1 MDKKTIIGLL
11 LIFTVFIGYSF
22 WTSHKAKEIQQQ
34 QQEQMAK
41 EAKKKA
47 SEAQTANLNDTIA
60 GDTTGLAADTGIM
73 ATAATDTTELENP
86 QKEQEY
92 ATFSYTDTNKTN
104 DFVVRTNKAEY
115 CFSRKGGYLKSIKL
129 KDIYKYA
136 PKGEKPKDLYMYEA
150 NSNKLALTFNDMN
163 FNTVS
168 TENCY
173 FTAEKDTL
181 DVKSKKAHLKLYL
194 HPLKADTSVTIA
206 ECVMDTS
213 AYILFDYTFDA
224 DDYMLDYDVKF
235 QNMAP
240 YIAKRS
246 STSIKWNASLYTVEK
261 NIEAERRLTTLYFMD
276 NNDEVKN
283 LKENEA
289 DKKAANFKLK
299 WVSFKQQF
307 FTSILVAKNGHF
319 KQGNLVVEMDNHGEN
334 DPLLKRMNADLD
346 IEVKDYDKGVFS
358 MQMYYGPN
366 QYKLLKQYKNENG
379 DGLKF
384 ERLIPLGWGFFLLQ
398 WINRGVIIPIFNWLD
413 AYGLNYGIII
423 LILSIFIKLVIFP
436 LAYKTYLSS
445 AKMRV
450 LKPQIEEIS
459 AKYPK
464 PEDAM
469 KKQQATMTLYKK
481 AGVSPMGG
489 CLPML
494 IQMPI
499 LIAMFRFFPA
509 AYELRQ
515 QSFLWAEDL
524 STYDSILD
532 LSFSIPFYGDHVSL
546 FTLLMTA
553 ATLVYTWLNNR
564 LMSMGNGDQMKMMK
578 WMMYLMPILFLP
590 MFNSFSSALLYYY
603 LLINLI
609 TFFQMWIFR
618 VTINEEKLLKQMQA
632 NMVKPVKKSRWQE
645 RMEKMIKQQQQLQ
658 QQKKK

>member
-11 LIFTVFIGYSF
+11 LIFAVFIGYSF
-22 WTSHKAKEIQQQ
+22 YTSHTAKKAREEQIAQQMKEEAQKKANDKKTAQLADTL
-34 QQEQMAK
+34 AK
-41 EAKKKA
+41 DTSALAVDTPKVAVPTPEATATAKKK
-47 SEAQTANLNDTIA
+47 SSPI
-60 GDTTGLAADTGIM
+60 
-73 ATAATDTTELENP
+73 
-86 QKEQEY
+86 
-92 ATFSYTDTNKTN
+92 FSYTDTNKTN

-115 CFSRKGGYLKSIKL
+115 RFSRYGGYLKSVKL
-129 KDIYKYA
+129 NKIYKYA
-136 PKGEKPKDLYMYEA
+136 PKGAKKEEFYMHEA
-150 NSNKLALTFNDMN
+150 GHHKMALTLHTLDSLRSY
-163 FNTVS
+163 VS

-173 FTAEKDTL
+173 FRAEQDTV
-181 DVKSKKAHLKLYL
+181 DVKSKTGHLRLYL
-194 HPLKADTSVTIA
+194 HPYKFADSTAAEETI
-206 ECVMDTS
+206 DTN
-213 AYILFDYTFDA
+213 AFILFDYTFNA
-224 DDYMLDYDVKF
+224 DDYMLDFDVKF
-235 QNMAP
+235 QNMSP
-240 YIAKRS
+240 YIVKN
-246 STSIKWNASLYTVEK
+246 STGIKWNAELYTAEK
-261 NIEAERRLTTLYFMD
+261 NIEYERRNSTLYFMD
-276 NNDEVKN
+276 NGGKVKN
-283 LKENEA
+283 LDEIKSESK
-289 DKKAANFKLK
+289 DVTTTMK
-299 WVSFKQQF
+299 WISFKQQF
-307 FTSILVAKNGHF
+307 FTSILIAKKDNF
-319 KQGNLVVEMDNHGEN
+319 KKGELKVDVNNQGES
-334 DPLLKRMNADLD
+334 DPLLKSMSSNLSFD
-346 IEVKDYDKGVFS
+346 VKDYDKGSFA

-366 QYKLLKQYKNENG
+366 QYKLLKKYQNEQG
-379 DGLKF
+379 ESMGF

-423 LILSIFIKLVIFP
+423 LILSIFIKIVIFP
-436 LAYKTYLSS
+436 MAYKTYLSS

-450 LKPQIEEIS
+450 LKPQIDEINE
-459 AKYPK
+459 KYPK
-464 PEDAM
+464 QEDAM

-564 LMSMGNGDQMKMMK
+564 MMMATNGDQMKMMK

-618 VTINEEKLLKQMQA
+618 ITINEEKLLKKMQT

-645 RMEKMIKQQQQLQ
+645 RMEQMIKQQQQM